1 MADDVKVKFGGDFS
15 EVPKGAEQAAKVAGT
30 AMKDWFK
37 DVGKSIVAPIAGFFA
52 ADALLGQVK
61 DFVMGMREQLKII
74 GDMKDAIRKSGAD
87 PEEFQRLAI
96 VAQQAG
102 VSMEALGKAL
112 NKANLFIAQAR
123 SGSEKHREVLKA
135 IFNTTED
142 LNYET
147 LKSSDV
153 FYRLNDAMQDSSQE
167 AEVLNA
173 LTKVFGKTGIELVPI
188 MEKTSSALRKQA
200 DEVGI
205 LTKSELEAADALDK
219 VIERME
225 RKKKLLE
232 RNAAVALAVSEQ
244 EADIRRVLNSARFQP
259 NVDPFNKSEEE
270 NKKAFKENVE
280 RIAKERGVDPYLIGE
295 YLKGAGRQGQLDV
308 YYGSSG
314 KTEEGR
320 QAAVNEVIS
329 FLQDIKQEATPAPK
343 IGKIGG
349 EAEVAGASDM
359 GGNPS
364 SGVIGFGNNA
374 QLLLMTDQ
382 LDVLKEIQKILENS
396 RSPSYSPD
404 FTKSMVNI
412 KVPPTPTIPNPSK

>member
-1 MADDVKVKFGGDFS
+1 MSDDVKVKFGGDFS

-61 DFVMGMREQLKII
+61 DFVMGMRDQLKII
-74 GDMKDAIRKSGAD
+74 GDMKDAIRKSGVD
-87 PEEFQRLAI
+87 SDEFQRLAI

-102 VSMEALGKAL
+102 VSIEALGKAL

-123 SGSEKHREVLKA
+123 AGSESHREVLKA

-142 LNYET
+142 LNYAT
-147 LKSSDV
+147 LKASDV
-153 FYRLNDAMQDSSQE
+153 YYRLNDAMQDTSQE
-167 AEVLNA
+167 AEVLNG
-173 LTKVFGKTGIELVPI
+173 LTKVFGKTGIELVPM
-188 MEKTSSALRKQA
+188 MEKTSSELKKQA
-200 DEVGI
+200 EEYGI
-205 LTKSELEAADALDK
+205 LTNAQLAAADALDK
-219 VIERME
+219 YLEKLE

-232 RNAAVALAVSEQ
+232 RDAAVKVAMSSAKGEIMEAERLAYTSSRLDPQGIGTRLPKTKEEQ
-244 EADIRRVLNSARFQP
+244 EKQTDLYAKYLLMY
-259 NVDPFNKSEEE
+259 
-270 NKKAFKENVE
+270 
-280 RIAKERGVDPYLIGE
+280 AKERDIDPILIKTYIE
-295 YLKGAGRQGQLDV
+295 KTYSSRYAKLMSESFNRIE
-308 YYGSSG
+308 GS
-314 KTEEGR
+314 
-320 QAAVNEVIS
+320 
-329 FLQDIKQEATPAPK
+329 QEKNQAPK
-343 IGKIGG
+343 IGKVGG
-349 EAEVAGASDM
+349 EAGSGSATDM

-396 RSPSYSPD
+396 RSPSYSQD

>member
-37 DVGKSIVAPIAGFFA
+37 DVGKSIVAPLAGFFA

-61 DFVMGMREQLKII
+61 DFVMGMREQLKIL

-87 PEEFQRLAI
+87 PEEFQRLAV
-96 VAQQAG
+96 VARDAG
-102 VSMEALGKAL
+102 VSIESLGKAL
-112 NKANLFIAQAR
+112 NKANLFLAQAR
-123 SGSEKHREVLKA
+123 AGSEKHREVLKA

-188 MEKTSSALRKQA
+188 MEKTSSELKKQA
-200 DEVGI
+200 NEYQI
-205 LTKSELEAADALDK
+205 LTKSQLDAADSLDK
-219 VIERME
+219 YLERME
-225 RKKKLLE
+225 RKRKLME
-232 RNAAVALAVSEQ
+232 KEAAVATAIKAQANEYK
-244 EADIRRVLNSARFQP
+244 EAIGQASRSPEIDYF
-259 NVDPFNKSEEE
+259 KKTEEE
-270 NKKAFKENVE
+270 NKKAFQDALMKTLKAREL
-280 RIAKERGVDPYLIGE
+280 DPYL
-295 YLKGAGRQGQLDV
+295 
-308 YYGSSG
+308 
-314 KTEEGR
+314 
-320 QAAVNEVIS
+320 AAEVIKS
-329 FLQDIKQEATPAPK
+329 YSQFAQNFLPYGRKKGSITGVVDFLQSVKEEAKPTAPK
-343 IGKIGG
+343 IGKVGG
-349 EAEVAGASDM
+349 ESEASGSGAAS
-359 GGNPS
+359 PSS
-364 SGVIGFGNNA
+364 SGVIGFGNNS

-382 LDVLKEIQKILENS
+382 LDVLKEIQRILEAS
-396 RSPSYSPD
+396 RSPNYSPD

-412 KVPPTPTIPNPSK
+412 KVPPTPTIPTPSK